1 MTKTEPFKVG
11 QDVWVLPI
19 RSYQAHAVRVQPTRM
34 VVDKVGRKY
43 ITCKYNKD
51 SKQDMKFDIATGL
64 QYCGEYSP
72 DHRVYPSLEALW
84 DSVDKASAIMAIR
97 KFSHQ
102 QLEKLSLEQ
111 LNKACS
117 ILGVQYEVCDRKQ

>member
-1 MTKTEPFKVG
+1 MTESVPYKVG
-11 QDVWVLPI
+11 QEVWVYPVSVH
-19 RSYQAHAVRVQPTRM
+19 RSRIPNLKPTRM

-43 ITCKYNKD
+43 ITCKY
-51 SKQDMKFDIATGL
+51 SSESTQGTKFDIVTGL
-64 QYCGEYSP
+64 EFCGEYSSEN
-72 DHRVYPSLEALW
+72 RVYPSLEALW

-111 LNKACS
+111 LSKACS